1 MNKIK
6 VLMIDDNVQLIEAV
20 KEYFKSSKLIEIIS
34 SANDGLEGIKS
45 IEKEIYDVIVLDLI
59 MPKKDGLYVLDEM
72 KKRNINKKV
81 IVATS
86 YNTQEVIREVSDYGV
101 NYYILKPFDLSDLE
115 NRILA
120 ADCPIF
126 QLFTI
131 PLELP
136 IAIYI
141 LLYLYTKDVVSNFY
155 NMNPQLAFSFIF
167 SFRFK

>member
-20 KEYFKSSKLIEIIS
+20 KEYFKSSKLIEIVS

-45 IEKEIYDVIVLDLI
+45 IENEIYDVIVLDLI

-101 NYYILKPFDLSDLE
+101 NYYILKPFDLSNLE
-115 NRILA
+115 NRIL
-120 ADCPIF
+120 DIF
-126 QLFTI
+126 NSPNNKTI
-131 PLELP
+131 N
-136 IAIYI
+136 
-141 LLYLYTKDVVSNFY
+141 LYHSNLQISIT
-155 NMNPQLAFSFIF
+155 NVLIGSSNCSINFIF
-167 SFRFK
+167 SSSNIIIPPRQ